1 MIRTLLFDVA
11 QRVLNPE
18 VRRKV
23 EGSLVTTALVLF
35 VVTPILFAPLLVSSL
50 GTRWLMRPR
59 LSVWQ

>member
-23 EGSLVTTALVLF
+23 EGGLVTTALVLF
-35 VVTPILFAPLLVSSL
+35 VVTPILFAARLVSSL